1 MRRISIVFLALLAYC
16 SAYPVEETPDVALQ
30 VPESASQVP
39 ETAVADE
46 TANAEVVVLEAEKNA
61 AAPESDTEPSNAEQL
76 LEVDTGV
83 PASPEL
89 VREARQFIGFG
100 GYPGYGGYGRYPG
113 YGGFGGF
120 SGYGGYGYG
129 RYPGYGGY
137 GGFGRFPYG
146 YLG

>member
-46 TANAEVVVLEAEKNA
+46 TANAEVVVLEAEKDA

-100 GYPGYGGYGRYPG
+100 GYPGYGGYGRFPG

-137 GGFGRFPYG
+137 GGYGRFPYG